1 MTRSPAGLWLVESLP
16 DGEADDLHNMGVRDD
31 IDVSLALAPGADQ
44 AGKLEFAQVMT
55 YRRDAL
61 TRLVGQRAHVAVAAG
76 EQPEDMQANRR
87 RQQGEHGRGVLQ

>member
-1 MTRSPAGLWLVESLP
+1 MTRSPGGWWLVESLP
-16 DGEADDLHNMGVRDD
+16 DGEADDVHDMGVRHD
-31 IDVSLALAPGADQ
+31 IDVPLAHVPGADQ

-61 TRLVGQRAHVAVAAG
+61 TRLVGQRAHVAVTAG

-87 RQQGEHGRGVLQ
+87 R